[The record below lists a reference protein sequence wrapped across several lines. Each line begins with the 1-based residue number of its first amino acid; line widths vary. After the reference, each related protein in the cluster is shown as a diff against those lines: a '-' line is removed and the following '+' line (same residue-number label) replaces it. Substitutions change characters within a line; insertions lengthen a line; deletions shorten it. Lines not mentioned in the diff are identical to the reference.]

1 MELPSVQ
8 REHQSTAPERVL
20 IYDAQCRLCVT
31 AKEGVERL
39 GKDLDVRWVPY
50 QSDEAS
56 RRLGAQYRAGRPDA
70 AFLVERDG
78 TIKKGLDAF
87 LPLLPGVR
95 GGRIL
100 DALMRIPLLRPL
112 AYLIYRA
119 IARYRYRL
127 FGSVDCDC
135 ART

>member
-1 MELPSVQ
+1 MEQPSVHHDRQ
-8 REHQSTAPERVL
+8 RGESERVL

-31 AKEGVERL
+31 AKEGAERL

-50 QSDEAS
+50 QSEEAS
-56 RRLGAQYRAGRPDA
+56 YRLGTEYRAGRPDV

-87 LPLLPGVR
+87 LPLLQGLR

-100 DALMRIPLLRPL
+100 QALMRIPFLRPL
-112 AYLIYRA
+112 AYLIYRV
-119 IARYRYRL
+119 IARYRYRW
-127 FGSVDCDC
+127 FGSVNCDC
-135 ART
+135 KL

>member
-1 MELPSVQ
+1 MEQPSVQ
-8 REHQSTAPERVL
+8 HERQGAESERVL

-50 QSDEAS
+50 ESDEAS
-56 RRLGAQYRAGRPDA
+56 CRLGAQYRAGRPDV

-87 LPLLPGVR
+87 LPLLPGLR
-95 GGRIL
+95 GGRIVQ
-100 DALMRIPLLRPL
+100 ALMRTPFLRPL
-112 AYLIYRA
+112 AYLIYRV

-127 FGSVDCDC
+127 FGSVSCNC
-135 ART
+135 AKG

>member
-1 MELPSVQ
+1 MERPSVQ
-8 REHQSTAPERVL
+8 HKGQIAESERVL

-31 AKEGVERL
+31 AKEGMEHL

-50 QSDEAS
+50 QSDEAV
-56 RRLGAQYRAGRPDA
+56 RRLGAEYRPGRPDV

-87 LPLLPGVR
+87 LPLLPGLR
-95 GGRIL
+95 GGRL
-100 DALMRIPLLRPL
+100 LWGLMRIPFLRPL
-112 AYLIYRA
+112 AYLIYRL
-119 IARYRYRL
+119 IARYRYRW

-135 ART
+135 KL

>member
-1 MELPSVQ
+1 MVLLSVQ
-8 REHQSTAPERVL
+8 HEPQGTASERLV

-39 GKDLDVRWVPY
+39 GKNLDVRWVPY
-50 QSDEAS
+50 QSEEALH
-56 RRLGAQYRAGRPDA
+56 RLGAEYRPGRPDV
-70 AFLVERDG
+70 AFLLERDG

-87 LPLLPGVR
+87 LPLLPGLR
-95 GGRIL
+95 GGRL
-100 DALMRIPLLRPL
+100 LEGLMRIPFLRPL
-112 AYLIYRA
+112 AHLLYRF

-135 ART
+135 KL